1 MAEGDGHARALPAV
15 GSRRVTSA
23 AADPTRVPARTE
35 VLAGIT
41 TFLATAYIVVVN
53 PSILSNGTGMPFDGV
68 LTATVLLAALMTM
81 LMGVYAR
88 LPYAVAPGMG
98 LNAFFAYTLVL
109 GQKVPWPTAL
119 GMIFWAGV
127 LFLLISAT
135 PLRERLAQ
143 AIPASLRTAM
153 ACGIG
158 LLITLV
164 GLKGAGIIVADPVT
178 MVKPGPLTPQVLL
191 AAGGLALTVGLMIRG
206 ATVAFLACIAAVTAA
221 AWAFGLIV
229 LPAAWL
235 SRPDF
240 TSVMLQLDL
249 WGALAP
255 AMWPSI
261 IAVLFTDLFDSLST
275 FIGVAQATGYTDD
288 DGRPIRLRQGLIVD
302 AWATLTAGLLGTSS
316 GTAYVESAAGINA
329 GGRSG
334 LTAVVTG
341 LCFLPCLFLAPLA
354 AMVPAYATAPV
365 LIVVGVLM
373 FSTTRTLPF
382 GVLEEMVPAF
392 LTLVLIPLTLS
403 ITQGLLW
410 GLVAHVV
417 AFVVAGRR
425 RDLSSWNWGLGI
437 LATGLL
443 YLHG

>member
-1 MAEGDGHARALPAV
+1 MTTIAPEQARAHPV
-15 GSRRVTSA
+15 
-23 AADPTRVPARTE
+23 RTE
-35 VLAGIT
+35 IVAGLT

-53 PSILSNGTGMPFDGV
+53 PSILSNGAGMPFDGV
-68 LTATVLLAALMTM
+68 LTATVLLSALMTM

-88 LPYAVAPGMG
+88 LPFAVAPGMG

-135 PLRERLAQ
+135 PVRERLAR

-178 MVKPGPLTPQVLL
+178 LVKPGPITPQVLL
-191 AAGGLALTVGLMIRG
+191 AAGGLALTVGLMVRG
-206 ATVAFLACIAAVTAA
+206 TAFAFLACIAAVTAA
-221 AWAFGLIV
+221 AWAIGLIV
-229 LPAAWL
+229 APATWL

-240 TSVMLQLDL
+240 TSVMWRLDL

-255 AMWPSI
+255 AMWPAI

-275 FIGVAQATGYTDD
+275 FIGVAEATGFTDD
-288 DGRPIRLRQGLIVD
+288 EGRPVRLRQGLIVD
-302 AWATLTAGLLGTSS
+302 AWATLVAGPLGTSS

-329 GGRSG
+329 GGRTG
-334 LTAVVTG
+334 LTAVVTA
-341 LCFLPCLFLAPLA
+341 LCFVPCLFLAPLA

-373 FSTTRTLPF
+373 FRTSRTLPF

-410 GLVAHVV
+410 GLVAHVA
-417 AFVVAGRR
+417 AFVVAGRV
-425 RDLSSWNWGLGI
+425 RDLTAWHWGLGI

-443 YLHG
+443 FLHR

>member
-1 MAEGDGHARALPAV
+1 M
-15 GSRRVTSA
+15 T
-23 AADPTRVPARTE
+23 VPATDAPPPSVRTE
-35 VLAGIT
+35 VVAGLT

-53 PSILSNGTGMPFDGV
+53 PAILTDGTGMPFDGV
-68 LTATVLLAALMTM
+68 LTATVLLCALLTI

-88 LPYAVAPGMG
+88 LPFAVAPGMG
-98 LNAFFAYTLVL
+98 LNAFFAYTLVI

-127 LFLLISAT
+127 LFLAISAT
-135 PLRERLAQ
+135 PLRERLAS
-143 AIPASLRTAM
+143 AIPTPLRTAM

-178 MVKPGPLTPQVLL
+178 LLKPGPFTPPVLL
-191 AAGGLALTVGLMIRG
+191 AVLGLVIAVGLMVRG
-206 ATVAFLACIAAVTAA
+206 KTVAFLASIGVVTGI
-221 AWAFGLIV
+221 AWAAGLV
-229 LPAAWL
+229 TPPATWM

-240 TSVMLQLDL
+240 SSVTLRLDI

-255 AMWPSI
+255 ALWPSI

-275 FIGVAQATGYTDD
+275 FIGVAEATGFTDD
-288 DGRPIRLRQGLIVD
+288 EGRPIRLRQGLIVD
-302 AWATLTAGLLGTSS
+302 AWATLGAGLLGTSS

-329 GGRSG
+329 GGRTG
-334 LTAVVTG
+334 LTAVVAG
-341 LCFLPCLFLAPLA
+341 LCFVPCLFVAPIA
-354 AMVPAYATAPV
+354 AAVPAFATAPV
-365 LIVVGVLM
+365 LIIVGVLM
-373 FSTTRTLPF
+373 FRTSRTLPF
-382 GVLEEMVPAF
+382 GALEEMVPAY

-417 AFVVAGRR
+417 AFVVAGRS
-425 RDLSSWNWGLGI
+425 RDLTSWHWGLGV

>member
-1 MAEGDGHARALPAV
+1 MRAP
-15 GSRRVTSA
+15 A
-23 AADPTRVPARTE
+23 AAGPVPSARTE
-35 VLAGIT
+35 VVAGLT

-53 PSILSNGTGMPFDGV
+53 PAILTDGTGMPFDGV
-68 LTATVLLAALMTM
+68 LTATVLLCALLTI

-88 LPYAVAPGMG
+88 LPFAVAPGMG
-98 LNAFFAYTLVL
+98 LNAFFAYTLVI
-109 GQKVPWPTAL
+109 GQQVPWPTAL

-127 LFLLISAT
+127 LFLAISLT
-135 PLRERLAQ
+135 PLRERLAT

-164 GLKGAGIIVADPVT
+164 GLKGAGIIVADPMT
-178 MVKPGPLTPQVLL
+178 LLKPGPFTPPVLL
-191 AAGGLALTVGLMIRG
+191 AVLGLVIAVALMVRG
-206 ATVAFLACIAAVTAA
+206 KTVAFLVSISAITGIAWVA
-221 AWAFGLIV
+221 GLV
-229 LPAAWL
+229 SPPATWT

-240 TSVMLQLDL
+240 SSVTLRLDV

-255 AMWPSI
+255 ALWPSI
-261 IAVLFTDLFDSLST
+261 VAVLFTDLFDSLST
-275 FIGVAQATGYTDD
+275 FIGVAEATGFTDD
-288 DGRPIRLRQGLIVD
+288 EGRPIRMRQGLIVD
-302 AWATLTAGLLGTSS
+302 AWATLGAGLLGTSS

-329 GGRSG
+329 GGRTG
-334 LTAVVTG
+334 LTAVVAG
-341 LCFLPCLFLAPLA
+341 LCFVPCLFLAPIA
-354 AMVPAYATAPV
+354 AAVPAFATAPV
-365 LIVVGVLM
+365 LIIVGVLM
-373 FSTTRTLPF
+373 FRTCRTLPF
-382 GVLEEMVPAF
+382 GALEEMVPAY

-417 AFVVAGRR
+417 AFAVAGRR
-425 RDLSSWNWGLGI
+425 RDLTPWHWGLGA